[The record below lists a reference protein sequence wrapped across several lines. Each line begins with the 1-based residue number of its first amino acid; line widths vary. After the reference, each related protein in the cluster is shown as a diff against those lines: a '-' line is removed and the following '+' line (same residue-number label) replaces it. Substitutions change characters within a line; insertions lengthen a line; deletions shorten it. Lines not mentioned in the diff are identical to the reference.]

1 MFPQAPG
8 EKKTPNQRK
17 TQTRKPGS
25 KHTVKHQA
33 SNSGVIT
40 KALQSKKDYMV
51 AILECFCE

>member
-8 EKKTPNQRK
+8 GKKTPNQTKTKPRK
-17 TQTRKPGS
+17 LGS
-25 KHTVKHQA
+25 KHTVKRQA
-33 SNSGVIT
+33 SNSGAIT